1 MGSMATNS
9 VHLKG
14 NRADIERDI
23 TNNVLF
29 KYFNFMNGRNYTDL
43 AVRFVNVSVIG
54 EGKCF
59 PAATALLSLVT
70 LHFSNFLSPQMST
83 DALYGACIDETLRLY
98 SAATTASSETHSH
111 KHHHQ
116 QHPSSVT
123 SDLPAVALG
132 SQANLLMPFANIT
145 YKYVFS
151 YRGRN
156 SMLSLILAGAH
167 QQRHSFNRHFALP
180 PAPLPTADHFGAA
193 VTSAVCHGDEL
204 FYLFALKFPSRRP
217 DDNRDLLMQRT
228 LLSLWTDF
236 AKHGFAPLTA
246 RDELPYWS
254 PYTTPR
260 LSTYLI
266 GARLSTVD
274 RYADSA
280 THFWTRYL
288 PSIVSN
294 SAAASIIARPP
305 LLPPSS
311 DKLDHSGSGGR
322 ANSGYYDRTSVSRL
336 RTFAWSMLALS
347 TVLLLLIFVL
357 LGLLYYQRRRQTF
370 SAEGRQ
376 RARQTSAR
384 ALARALATSAQR
396 QTASSGA
403 TGASGSTSGL
413 Y

>member
-1 MGSMATNS
+1 
-9 VHLKG
+9 
-14 NRADIERDI
+14 
-23 TNNVLF
+23 
-29 KYFNFMNGRNYTDL
+29 
-43 AVRFVNVSVIG
+43 
-54 EGKCF
+54 
-59 PAATALLSLVT
+59 
-70 LHFSNFLSPQMST
+70 MST

-98 SAATTASSETHSH
+98 SAATTASS
-111 KHHHQ
+111 HHHHPQQQQ
-116 QHPSSVT
+116 QHYQQHSSPVT
-123 SDLPAVALG
+123 SALGDLLPAVALG
-132 SQANLLMPFANIT
+132 SQTNLLLPFANIT

-151 YRGRN
+151 HRGRN
-156 SMLSLILAGAH
+156 SMLSLILAGATH

-180 PAPLPTADHFGAA
+180 PSTSVSTGEQQHFGATA
-193 VTSAVCHGDEL
+193 INSAVCHGDEL

-217 DDNRDLLMQRT
+217 DDNRDLLVQRT
-228 LLSLWTDF
+228 VLSLWTDF
-236 AKHGFAPLTA
+236 AKHGFAPLSA
-246 RDELPYWS
+246 GPDLPYWP
-254 PYTTPR
+254 PYTSPR
-260 LSTYLI
+260 LTTYLI
-266 GARLSTVD
+266 GGGGVGGVGATTD

-294 SAAASIIARPP
+294 SAAASIVARPP

-311 DKLDHSGSGGR
+311 DKLDHHSGSSGGR
-322 ANSGYYDRTSVSRL
+322 TNAGHYYYDRTSVSRL

-370 SAEGRQ
+370 SAESRQ

-396 QTASSGA
+396 QSSSGA
-403 TGASGSTSGL
+403 TGAAGGGGGSTCGL